1 MTTLHVLVPSNFM
14 SNDDKS
20 LEFVIQNYA
29 HNKDAR
35 ITLFHTYAPTP
46 EIEISNDAIME
57 RISHNM
63 FYLKQFQ
70 KSLEKEQQKA
80 KGKLVKG
87 GFENAQLNSIFT
99 PLKNDI
105 ATDIINLVKEQKF
118 NVVVMNRNPSKIA
131 KFFMKSVSKR
141 VSYGLK
147 DAADV
152 YVLN

>member
-35 ITLFHTYAPTP
+35 ITLFHTYAPIP
-46 EIEISNDAIME
+46 EIKISNGPIME
-57 RISHNM
+57 RVSLNVV
-63 FYLKQFQ
+63 YLKQCQ
-70 KSLEKEQQKA
+70 KSLEKEQQKV
-80 KGKLVKG
+80 KETLVKG
-87 GFENAQLNSIFT
+87 GFERSQINSIFT

-131 KFFMKSVSKR
+131 KFFIRSVSKR
-141 VSYGLK
+141 VSYGL
-147 DAADV
+147 DGTADV

>member
-1 MTTLHVLVPSNFM
+1 MTTRRVLVPSNFM

-20 LEFVIQNYA
+20 LEFIIQNYA

-46 EIEISNDAIME
+46 EIKISNDAIME

-63 FYLKQFQ
+63 LYLKQFQ
-70 KSLEKEQQKA
+70 KSLEKEQQKT
-80 KGKLVKG
+80 KEKLVNS
-87 GFENAQLNSIFT
+87 GFESSQINSIFT

-147 DAADV
+147 NAADV